1 MMIQMVLTCAHSE
14 DSQAL
19 GLELKYLEF
28 SLASS
33 KLCEEVMVQLVAT
46 FGQPDDSQALGL
58 EPKCRRA
65 VTD

>member
-1 MMIQMVLTCAHSE
+1 MIVICSQPD

-33 KLCEEVMVQLVAT
+33 KLCEEVMVQMVVT
-46 FGQPDDSQALGL
+46 CGQPDDSQALGL
-58 EPKCRRA
+58 EPKCLRA
-65 VTD
+65 LTD